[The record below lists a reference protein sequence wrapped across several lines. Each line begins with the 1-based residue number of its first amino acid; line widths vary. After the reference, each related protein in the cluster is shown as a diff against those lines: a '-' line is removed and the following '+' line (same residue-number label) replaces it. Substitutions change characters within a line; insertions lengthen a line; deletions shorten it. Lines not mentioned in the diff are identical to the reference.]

1 VNKTIFGFVKNIIQN
16 SNTIK
21 EQVDAKLI
29 PLKTETDSINNR
41 SSIALDN
48 IKDIKSQADIHV
60 RRIEKVSEI
69 GKNLTNDINSAR
81 DQVEKLLEQLK
92 SLQSSLSMKR
102 TKPTFIYLI
111 HYLFS
116 SLDYSTQIN
125 ITHLDAVEIEFQ
137 QLSLEKVFIAVDQ
150 FYLGAY
156 FIKNQT
162 DQFILQHDQ
171 LDYQVN
177 NLLDIAQSLP
187 TGCFKTIPIENSDGT
202 PGER

>member
-1 VNKTIFGFVKNIIQN
+1 
-16 SNTIK
+16 
-21 EQVDAKLI
+21 
-29 PLKTETDSINNR
+29 
-41 SSIALDN
+41 
-48 IKDIKSQADIHV
+48 
-60 RRIEKVSEI
+60 VSEI

-92 SLQSSLSMKR
+92 SLQSSLSMN
-102 TKPTFIYLI
+102 PTFIYLI
-111 HYLFS
+111 HDLFS

-125 ITHLDAVEIEFQ
+125 ITDLDAVEIEFQ
-137 QLSLEKVFIAVDQ
+137 QLSLEKVFVAIDQ

-202 PGER
+202 LGER